1 MSSDVN
7 YSSLRSQ
14 MNDLLNN
21 RKTRIEA
28 LNDRINDAENTLN
41 KFLPNENDSNVVG
54 EEIIG
59 TQKYIERMENILK
72 DLNSL
77 KFQPNIDENQIQT
90 EVNSLKTRSV
100 LQMAIAKIQVQREKE
115 KFEKNR
121 KERENYIKTLETEI
135 VNNRIEMENLKK
147 NQNEN
152 MVNISTLENQI
163 RILKSKVFGFDIA
176 KKYEFYKDHT
186 NNGNNNPISNIKDE
200 NLAYAMWEKENYNN
214 KNINKLEKI
223 EDEKNLWIRDSKSNI
238 DKLIKDVNSANKVD
252 LNNIDNRNSFNK
264 ENNGLMNSWSKN
276 NYNSNYNNNI
286 YNSDKNNSL
295 GTHMR
300 NYTPMIL
307 QNNNGYSSYNI
318 NNNAGNK
325 NNNGFNNNYNKF

>member
-1 MSSDVN
+1 MSSN
-7 YSSLRSQ
+7 FNSSSLRSQ

-28 LNDRINDAENTLN
+28 LNDRINEADSALN
-41 KFLPNENDSNVVG
+41 KFLPKENEPENGPG
-54 EEIIG
+54 EENLKTHKFI
-59 TQKYIERMENILK
+59 TRMENILK

-77 KFQPNIDENQIQT
+77 QFNSNIDNNQIQN
-90 EVNSLKTRSV
+90 EVNALQTRSV

-115 KFEKNR
+115 KHEKNK
-121 KERENYIKTLETEI
+121 KEREDYIKTLETEI

-147 NQNEN
+147 NQNDN
-152 MVNISTLENQI
+152 MVIISTLEDQI

-186 NNGNNNPISNIKDE
+186 NNRNNPISNIKDE

-214 KNINKLEKI
+214 KNLNKLEKI
-223 EDEKNLWIRDSKSNI
+223 EDEKNLWIRDSKNNI

-252 LNNIDNRNSFNK
+252 LNNIDNRNSFNNN
-264 ENNGLMNSWSKN
+264 NNGLMNSWSKKNYNN
-276 NYNSNYNNNI
+276 NYNSNF
-286 YNSDKNNSL
+286 NSEKNNSL

-307 QNNNGYSSYNI
+307 QNNSYNL
-318 NNNAGNK
+318 NNGGNN
-325 NNNGFNNNYNKF
+325 NNNGFNNNYNFKI